1 MRLDKYLK
9 ISRLVKRRTL
19 AKEIADKGRIEIND
33 RPAKSFTAVNVGDK
47 ITIHYGDKIVAVE
60 VLQIAENVKKDT
72 ATDLYKIIA
81 K

>member
-19 AKEIADKGRIEIND
+19 AKKIADKGRIEIND
-33 RPAKSFTAVNVGDK
+33 RPAKSSTVVNVGDK
-47 ITIHYGDKIVAVE
+47 ITIHYGDEIVAVE
-60 VLQIAENVKKDT
+60 VLQIAENVKKNA
-72 ATDLYKIIA
+72 ATDLYKILA

>member
-33 RPAKSFTAVNVGDK
+33 RPAKSSTAVNVGDE

-60 VLQIAENVKKDT
+60 VLQISENVKKDA
-72 ATDLYKIIA
+72 ATDLYKILA

>member
-19 AKEIADKGRIEIND
+19 AKEIADKGRIDIND
-33 RPAKSFTAVNVGDK
+33 RPAKSSTAVNVGDK

-60 VLQIAENVKKDT
+60 VLQIAENVKKNA
-72 ATDLYKIIA
+72 ATDLYKILA

>member
-19 AKEIADKGRIEIND
+19 AKEIADKGRIDIND
-33 RPAKSFTAVNVGDK
+33 RPAKSSTAVNVGDK
-47 ITIHYGDKIVAVE
+47 ITINYGDKIVAVE
-60 VLQIAENVKKDT
+60 VLQIAENVKKDV
-72 ATDLYKIIA
+72 ATDLYKILA